1 MQQNKG
7 KNSILKKYT
16 VTEENAGLTLDSYLK
31 DILKIS
37 ARARQK
43 LFFSKTVYL
52 NGKSSHSKHTVKAGD
67 TVGVREFLDMSYSV
81 TPEKA
86 EIEVL
91 YEDAD
96 VIVLNKPAG
105 ILVHPAGQTKTGTL
119 ANHLAYYFQQKNE
132 MVTIRP
138 LHRLDRDTTGCVLFA
153 KSAKAQ
159 SILEKELAAGDIHRS
174 YEALVIGS
182 SEKLMQL
189 YLDGFI
195 NLPIGRHPFK
205 PNQRIVTEKGQTAIT
220 CFKISE
226 DLGTHLLLDLE
237 LKTGKTHQIRVHLS
251 HIGFPV
257 LGDKMYGTASKL
269 INHQALHAKH
279 LEFKHPVTGKCI
291 QVDAPRPDE
300 LTNAI
305 NMIKS

>member
-1 MQQNKG
+1 MQQSKG
-7 KNSILKKYT
+7 KNSIFKKYT
-16 VTEENAGLTLDSYLK
+16 VTEEHTGLTLDSYLK
-31 DILKIS
+31 DVLKIS

-67 TVGVREFLDMSYSV
+67 TVGVRKFLDMNYGV

-86 EIEVL
+86 AIEVL

-105 ILVHPAGQTKTGTL
+105 ILVHPSGQTKTGTL
-119 ANHLAYYFQQKNE
+119 ANHLAYYFQQKKE

-159 SILEKELAAGDIHRS
+159 AMLEQELAVGNIHRS
-174 YEALVIGS
+174 YEALVVGKY
-182 SEKLMQL
+182 EKIMQL
-189 YLDGFI
+189 YPDGCI
-195 NLPIGRHPFK
+195 NLPIGRHPSK
-205 PNQRIVTEKGQTAIT
+205 PNQRIVTEKGQNAVT
-220 CFKISE
+220 CFKINE
-226 DLGTHLLLDLE
+226 NWGEHLLLELE

-257 LGDKMYGTASKL
+257 LGDKMYGTASKF
-269 INHQALHAKH
+269 IKHQALHAKH
-279 LEFKHPVTGKCI
+279 LEFIQPVTGKCI
-291 QVDAPRPDE
+291 KVDAPRPIE
-300 LTNAI
+300 LANAI
-305 NMIKS
+305 SMIKL

>member
-16 VTEENAGLTLDSYLK
+16 VTEEQNGLTLESYLK

-67 TVGVREFLDMSYSV
+67 TIGVREFLDMNYGV

-86 EIEVL
+86 DIEVL

-105 ILVHPAGQTKTGTL
+105 ILVHPTGQTKTGTL
-119 ANHLAYYFQQKNE
+119 ANHLAYYFQQKRE

-159 SILEKELAAGDIHRS
+159 AILEKELAEGDIHRS
-174 YEALVIGS
+174 YEALVSGS

-189 YLDGFI
+189 YPDGCI
-195 NLPIGRHPFK
+195 NLPIGRHPSK

-226 DLGTHLLLDLE
+226 DLGTHLLLALE

-279 LEFKHPVTGKCI
+279 LEFTQPVTGKNI
-291 QVDAPRPDE
+291 KVEASRPKE
-300 LTNAI
+300 FINAI
-305 NMIKS
+305 NIIKS

>member
-1 MQQNKG
+1 MQQSKG

-16 VTEENAGLTLDSYLK
+16 VAEEHAGLTLDSYLK

-43 LFFSKTVYL
+43 LFFSRTVYL
-52 NGKSSHSKHTVKAGD
+52 NGKSSHSKHIVKIGD
-67 TVGVREFLDMSYSV
+67 TIGVREFLDMNYGV

-86 EIEVL
+86 DIEVL

-105 ILVHPAGQTKTGTL
+105 VLVHPAGQTKTGTL
-119 ANHLAYYFQQKNE
+119 ANHLAHYFQQKKE

-159 SILEKELAAGDIHRS
+159 TVLEQELAADNIHRS
-174 YEALVIGS
+174 YEALVVGS
-182 SEKLMQL
+182 SEQL
-189 YLDGFI
+189 KCLYPDGCI
-195 NLPIGRHPFK
+195 NLPIGRHPSK

-220 CFKISE
+220 CFKVSE
-226 DLGTHLLLDLE
+226 DLGAYLLLDLE

-257 LGDKMYGTASKL
+257 LGDKMYGTASRL
-269 INHQALHAKH
+269 IKHQALHAKH
-279 LEFKHPVTGKCI
+279 LEFVQPKTGKSI
-291 QVDAPRPDE
+291 KVDAPRPKE
-300 LTNAI
+300 FASAI
-305 NMIKS
+305 NMIKA

>member
-16 VTEENAGLTLDSYLK
+16 VTEAQNGLTLESYLK

-37 ARARQK
+37 VRARQK

-67 TVGVREFLDMSYSV
+67 TIGVREFLDMNYGV

-86 EIEVL
+86 DIEVL

-105 ILVHPAGQTKTGTL
+105 ILVHPTGQTKTGTL
-119 ANHLAYYFQQKNE
+119 ANHLAYYFQQKKE
-132 MVTIRP
+132 VVTIRP

-159 SILEKELAAGDIHRS
+159 AILEKELAEGDIHRS
-174 YEALVIGS
+174 YEALVSGS

-189 YLDGFI
+189 YPDGCI
-195 NLPIGRHPFK
+195 NLPIGRHPSK

-226 DLGTHLLLDLE
+226 DLGTHLLLALE

-257 LGDKMYGTASKL
+257 LGDKMYGSASKL
-269 INHQALHAKH
+269 IKHQALHAKY
-279 LEFKHPVTGKCI
+279 LEFKQPVTGKNI
-291 QVDAPRPDE
+291 KVEASRPKE
-300 LTNAI
+300 FINAI
-305 NMIKS
+305 NIIKS

>member
-16 VTEENAGLTLDSYLK
+16 VTEAQNGLTLESYLK
-31 DILKIS
+31 DILKFS
-37 ARARQK
+37 VRARQK

-67 TVGVREFLDMSYSV
+67 TIGVREFLDMNYGV

-86 EIEVL
+86 DIEVL

-105 ILVHPAGQTKTGTL
+105 ILVHPTGQTKTGTL
-119 ANHLAYYFQQKNE
+119 ANHLAYYFQQKKE
-132 MVTIRP
+132 VVTIRP

-159 SILEKELAAGDIHRS
+159 AILEKELAEGDIHRS
-174 YEALVIGS
+174 YEALVSGS

-189 YLDGFI
+189 YPDGCI
-195 NLPIGRHPFK
+195 NLPIGRHPSK

-226 DLGTHLLLDLE
+226 DLGTHLLLALE

-257 LGDKMYGTASKL
+257 LGDKMYGSASKL
-269 INHQALHAKH
+269 IKHQALHAKY
-279 LEFKHPVTGKCI
+279 LEFKQPVTGKNI
-291 QVDAPRPDE
+291 KVEASRPKE
-300 LTNAI
+300 FINAI
-305 NMIKS
+305 NIIKS